1 MRLRCHLSTIRGERT
16 IAGMARLSGVRRPY
30 LSQIEAGLRMP
41 SDEEVVAI
49 AEAYGAELDEMYDW
63 RPPQLLAVELD
74 PE

>member
-1 MRLRCHLSTIRGERT
+1 MRVRCHLATLRGERT
-16 IAGMARLSGVRRPY
+16 IAGMARLTGVPRPY

-41 SDEEVVAI
+41 SDDEVKAI
-49 AEAYGAELDEMYDW
+49 AKGYGCELDDIYDW